1 MGFFSTILYNIKN
14 MKKAKKIR
22 EMGKENLLALE
33 DEDFYEAMICLCDD
47 AVYDIKAAGL
57 TKEQILAYS
66 LYMFEMEVNNG
77 GLCQFFVN
85 SSSDCA
91 PFISEA
97 LEAIGATELRNLFE
111 QFVNDNDIDVTDL
124 SSFKITDI
132 KEYEAQTK
140 RFDFDSFDEMVTS
153 YQNNLDSVTTAFL
166 DIENRELLID
176 YINTIKE
183 ALPEKTKKRPK
194 PL

>member
-1 MGFFSTILYNIKN
+1 MRLFSTILYNIKN

-33 DEDFYEAMICLCDD
+33 DEDFYEAMICLCGD
-47 AVYDIKAAGL
+47 AVYDIKAADL

-97 LEAIGATELRNLFE
+97 LEAIGATELRNLFV

-124 SSFKITDI
+124 SSFKIADV

-140 RFDFDSFDEMVTS
+140 RFDFDSFDEKFYDNGNFHRQV
-153 YQNNLDSVTTAFL
+153 
-166 DIENRELLID
+166 ID
-176 YINTIKE
+176 YFRCNVEQLLKN
-183 ALPEKTKKRPK
+183 
-194 PL
+194 

>member
-1 MGFFSTILYNIKN
+1 
-14 MKKAKKIR
+14 MKKANKIR
-22 EMGKENLLALE
+22 EMGKKNLLALE
-33 DEDFYEAMICLCDD
+33 DEEFYEAMVCLCDD
-47 AVYDIKAAGL
+47 TVYDIKAPDL

-66 LYMFEMEVNNG
+66 LYMFEMEVTNG

-111 QFVNDNDIDVTDL
+111 QFVNDNDIDVADL
-124 SSFKITDI
+124 SSFKISDV

-140 RFDFDSFDEMVTS
+140 RFDFDSFDERF
-153 YQNNLDSVTTAFL
+153 YD
-166 DIENRELLID
+166 DENFHRQVID
-176 YINTIKE
+176 YFRRNIEQLLGN
-183 ALPEKTKKRPK
+183 
-194 PL
+194 

>member
-1 MGFFSTILYNIKN
+1 MGFLSTILYNIKN

-33 DEDFYEAMICLCDD
+33 DEEFYEAMICLCDD
-47 AVYDIKAAGL
+47 AVYDMKAADL

-97 LEAIGATELRNLFE
+97 LEAIGAAELRNSFE
-111 QFVNDNDIDVTDL
+111 QFVNDNDIDLTDL
-124 SSFKITDI
+124 SSFKIADV
-132 KEYEAQTK
+132 KEYESQTK
-140 RFDFDSFDEMVTS
+140 RFDFDRFDEKF
-153 YQNNLDSVTTAFL
+153 YDN
-166 DIENRELLID
+166 ENFHQQVID
-176 YINTIKE
+176 YFRCNVEQLLKN
-183 ALPEKTKKRPK
+183 
-194 PL
+194 

>member
-97 LEAIGATELRNLFE
+97 LEAIGATELRNSFE
-111 QFVNDNDIDVTDL
+111 QFVNDVDEKIASVDVSKQL
-124 SSFKITDI
+124 

-140 RFDFDSFDEMVTS
+140 RFDFDSFDERFYDNEDFHQQV
-153 YQNNLDSVTTAFL
+153 
-166 DIENRELLID
+166 ID
-176 YINTIKE
+176 YFRCNVEQLLKN
-183 ALPEKTKKRPK
+183 
-194 PL
+194 

>member
-1 MGFFSTILYNIKN
+1 MGFFSTMLCNIKN

-33 DEDFYEAMICLCDD
+33 DEEFYEAMICLCDD

-66 LYMFEMEVNNG
+66 LYMFQMEVNNG

-97 LEAIGATELRNLFE
+97 LEVIGATELRNLFE

-140 RFDFDSFDEMVTS
+140 RFDFDSFDERFYDNEDFHQQVIN
-153 YQNNLDSVTTAFL
+153 YFRRNVEQ
-166 DIENRELLID
+166 LLK
-176 YINTIKE
+176 N
-183 ALPEKTKKRPK
+183 
-194 PL
+194 

>member
-97 LEAIGATELRNLFE
+97 FGMI
-111 QFVNDNDIDVTDL
+111 
-124 SSFKITDI
+124 SFK
-132 KEYEAQTK
+132 
-140 RFDFDSFDEMVTS
+140 
-153 YQNNLDSVTTAFL
+153 
-166 DIENRELLID
+166 
-176 YINTIKE
+176 
-183 ALPEKTKKRPK
+183 
-194 PL
+194 

>member
-47 AVYDIKAAGL
+47 AVYDITAAGL
-57 TKEQILAYS
+57 TKEQIFAYS
-66 LYMFEMEVNNG
+66 LYMIEMEVNNG

-91 PFISEA
+91 PFISES
-97 LEAIGATELRNLFE
+97 LEAIGATELKNLFE

-124 SSFKITDI
+124 SSFKLTDI

-140 RFDFDSFDEMVTS
+140 RFDFDSFDERFYDNEDFHQQV
-153 YQNNLDSVTTAFL
+153 
-166 DIENRELLID
+166 ID
-176 YINTIKE
+176 YFRCNVEQLLKN
-183 ALPEKTKKRPK
+183 
-194 PL
+194 